1 MVTPPQPNP
10 HPSPLSH
17 ISAALREDNR
27 SLLLETLLHDPR
39 KPDETPSTIA
49 ATTPLDKKSSY
60 PSRDLQRQQLIFSS
74 PHLRRTLLR
83 NVLKKIDETKRKKGN
98 KTHVEEEEEMMS
110 DLNEELLG
118 YCELV
123 LELAQLVFC
132 YFRSSHL
139 V

>member
-17 ISAALREDNR
+17 ITAALREDNR
-27 SLLLETLLHDPR
+27 SLLLQTLLHDPR

-49 ATTPLDKKSSY
+49 TTTPLDKKSSSY
-60 PSRDLQRQQLIFSS
+60 PSHDLQRQQLIFST
-74 PHLRRTLLR
+74 PHLRCTLLR
-83 NVLKKIDETKRKKGN
+83 NVLKKIDEKKRKRGN

-118 YCELV
+118 YCE
-123 LELAQLVFC
+123 F
-132 YFRSSHL
+132 
-139 V
+139 